1 MDPGPGSSSVPTV
14 RALVIG
20 TAGSAA
26 IGVGVFYTSTRLA
39 TFFTTGAA
47 VVLFFVLVF
56 FLNTLVGLIRRAWM
70 LRRAELALIYIM
82 WIVATAIPER
92 GLTSILLPHITA
104 VIYFATPENNWGD
117 LFPYIPDWMIPHHD
131 IEQIKNFYEGAP
143 QGEGIPWSLWLPPL
157 LHWMPFVLAL
167 YLAMIAMMVIVRKQ
181 WIVHERLVYPMVQ
194 VPVAMVQEDERGPS
208 LMAPLFK
215 NWLMWLGFTITAV
228 IYLTNR
234 LHGELSYVPMIK
246 YWGAPIYLFRESVRL
261 DVGLSFWVLGF
272 SYFISREVAFSLC
285 FFHLLGLLQQVCY
298 NMLGIQRVDTLFGAY
313 SRQDADSMLSLQ
325 GFGAF
330 VALVLFGLW
339 TARGHLRQVLRKA
352 FRGDPDVDDC
362 DEILSY
368 RAAVF
373 LMLGS
378 LLVMCVWMW
387 RSGLPGWIAPMYVF
401 FAFIVFVAI
410 TRVLAEG
417 GLAWKYA
424 PVTASDFVAAGVG
437 TRALGPSGIT
447 SLAFTYIWASDILIF
462 VMASCANGLKLA
474 EEAIKTR
481 RRLVFWAI
489 LIAILVSLIGSI
501 WALMDLCYRYGGL
514 NVGGFFF
521 NYGARLP
528 FDDAIRRLHAP
539 VGDPHW
545 ENWGFTTIGAVVMGL
560 LMVARQ
566 RFLWWPFHPL
576 GFPLSPVF
584 GSAFFSV
591 FLGWLLKS
599 VALKYGGVR
608 LYLRTRPFFIGLL
621 LGWFAATGLWPVL
634 SRLVWGGF

>member
-1 MDPGPGSSSVPTV
+1 LSPEATSSDVPTF
-14 RALVIG
+14 RSLVIG
-20 TAGSAA
+20 TLGSAA

-56 FLNTLVGLIRRAWM
+56 FLNTLVGLIRRSWM

-92 GLTSILLPHITA
+92 GLTSILLPHITS
-104 VIYFATPENNWGD
+104 VIYFATPENNWGE

-131 IEQIKNFYEGAP
+131 IDQIKNFYEGAP
-143 QGEGIPWSLWLPPL
+143 RGEGIPWALWLRPL
-157 LHWMPFVLAL
+157 AHWMPFVLAL
-167 YLAMIAMMVIVRKQ
+167 YLAMIAMMTILRKQ

-194 VPVAMVQEDERGPS
+194 VPLAMVQDDESRPS
-208 LMAPLFK
+208 LIKPLFK
-215 NWLMWLGFTITAV
+215 NWLMWLGFSITAF

-234 LHGELSYVPMIK
+234 LHFQYPYVPLIP
-246 YWGAPIYLFRESVRL
+246 YWGTPIYLFRDTVRV

-285 FFHLLGLLQQVCY
+285 FFHLLGLLQQVCF
-298 NMLGIQRVDTLFGAY
+298 NMIGIQRVDSLFGAY
-313 SRQDADSMLSLQ
+313 SRQDADSILTLQ

-330 VALVLFGLW
+330 ITLVLFGLW
-339 TARGHLRQVLRKA
+339 TARGHLRQVCRKA
-352 FRGDPDVDDC
+352 FRGDPSIDDT

-373 LMLGS
+373 LLLGS
-378 LLVMCVWMW
+378 LSVMGVWLW
-387 RSGLPGWIAPMYVF
+387 QTGLPGWIVPIYLF

-424 PVTASDFVAAGVG
+424 PVTASDFVAAGLG
-437 TRALGPSGIT
+437 TRALGPTGIV

-462 VMASCANGLKLA
+462 VMASCAHGLKLA
-474 EEAIKTR
+474 EETIKER
-481 RRLVFWAI
+481 RRLVFWAMV
-489 LIAILVSLIGSI
+489 IAILVSIAGSI
-501 WALMDLCYRYGGL
+501 WALLDLCYRYGGL
-514 NVGGFFF
+514 NIGGFFF

-528 FDDAIRRLHAP
+528 FDDAVKRLHAP
-539 VGDPHW
+539 GDPHW
-545 ENWGFTTIGAVVMGL
+545 ENWGFTAIGAAVMGL
-560 LMVARQ
+560 LMIARQ

-591 FLGWLLKS
+591 FLGGLCKS
-599 VALKYGGVR
+599 VAMKYGGVK
-608 LYLRTRPFFIGLL
+608 LYLRMRPFFIGLL
-621 LGWFAATGLWPVL
+621 LGWFAATGFWPVL
-634 SRLVWGGF
+634 SRLAWGGF